1 MPTVTQ
7 MQCPAHAR
15 YDAHMLFETV
25 SSGGCRSYVVGCEAT
40 CAAALIDPELGQIDR
55 YKALAAREGLRIRYV
70 VDTHTHADHFSATQQ
85 LARQLQVPVVMHS
98 ASPAP
103 FVDLRLQ
110 GGELLVVGNLRL
122 QALHTPGH
130 TRDSMCLCVEDR
142 VFTGDTL
149 LIGGTGRT
157 DLPSGDAGALH
168 ESLFEGV
175 LKLDPALKVFPA
187 HEYKGRSHSTIG
199 QELAENP
206 RLQKR
211 DRGAFIEMMQSL
223 NLTMPTHLTEA
234 LRTNMTGGKTVAQML
249 TEAAAIVPFMSLG
262 ELKACLESRTSDL
275 MVLDVREREAFEEGH
290 IPGARLLP
298 RGQLE
303 LRVNEELTDPTK
315 RILVYCEFGRV
326 STLATATLRQMG
338 FRGAV
343 ALDGG
348 MKAWREAGYPANAG
362 KEP

>member
-1 MPTVTQ
+1 MI
-7 MQCPAHAR
+7 
-15 YDAHMLFETV
+15 FETV
-25 SSGGCRSYVVGCEAT
+25 TSGGCRSYVVGCEES
-40 CAAALIDPELGQIDR
+40 CAAALIDPELSQIDR
-55 YKALAAREGLRIRYV
+55 YIALAARSGLRIRYL

-85 LARQLQVPVVMHS
+85 LARQLSIPVVMHT

-103 FVDLRLQ
+103 YVDLRLQ
-110 GGELLVVGNLRL
+110 CGELLALGRLRL
-122 QALHTPGH
+122 QVLHTPGH
-130 TRDSMCLCVEDR
+130 TRDSMCLRVEDR

-157 DLPSGDAGALH
+157 DLPSGDAGSLY

-175 LKLDPALKVFPA
+175 LKLDPSLKVYPA
-187 HEYKGRSHSTIG
+187 HEYKGRSHSTIA

-206 RLQKR
+206 RLQKS
-211 DRGAFIEMMQSL
+211 DRGEFIEMMQQL
-223 NLTMPTHLTEA
+223 NLSMPTHITEA

-249 TEAAAIVPFMSLG
+249 SEAAAIVPFMSLG
-262 ELKACLESRTSDL
+262 ELKFRLESGKCDL
-275 MVLDVREREAFEEGH
+275 IVLDVREREAFDVGH
-290 IPGARLLP
+290 IPGAQLLP

-303 LRVNEELTDPTK
+303 LRVNQELTDPTK

-338 FRGAV
+338 FQGAV

-348 MKAWREAGYPANAG
+348 MKAWREAGYTVAG
-362 KEP
+362 GKNP

>member
-1 MPTVTQ
+1 
-7 MQCPAHAR
+7 
-15 YDAHMLFETV
+15 MLFETV
-25 SSGGCRSYVVGCEAT
+25 STGGCRSYVIGCEET
-40 CAAALIDPELGQIDR
+40 CAAALIDPELSQIDR
-55 YKALAAREGLRIRYV
+55 YTALAARDGLRIRYL

-85 LARQLQVPVVMHS
+85 LARQLGVPVVMHS

-110 GGELLVVGNLRL
+110 GGELLVVGRLRL

-130 TRDSMCLCVEDR
+130 THDSMCLCVEDR

-175 LKLDPALKVFPA
+175 LRLDPSLKVFPA

-206 RLQKR
+206 RLQKS

-223 NLTMPTHLTEA
+223 NLTMPTHVTEA

-249 TEAAAIVPFMSLG
+249 SEAAAMVPFMSLG
-262 ELKACLESRTSDL
+262 ELKACLESKMSTL
-275 MVLDVREREAFEEGH
+275 MVLLDVRERDAFEEGH
-290 IPGARLLP
+290 IQGARLLP

-303 LRVNEELTDPTK
+303 LRVNEELTDPTR

-326 STLATATLRQMG
+326 STRATAPRRQIGLRCARARDWG
-338 FRGAV
+338 
-343 ALDGG
+343 L
-348 MKAWREAGYPANAG
+348 KAWREAGYPVKAG
-362 KEP
+362 IEP